1 MLNILL
7 ILAFIASVYAYA
19 YKQLPYNVN
28 IQNFKK
34 SQKIKDEVV
43 EINMN
48 NLPDYKI
55 PKWVYKKVFN
65 FNKNTVLE
73 GKNFYHQIK

>member
-7 ILAFIASVYAYA
+7 IIAFITSVYAYA

-28 IQNFKK
+28 IKNVKK
-34 SQKIKDEVV
+34 MKKNEIN

-48 NLPDYKI
+48 DLPDYTI
-55 PKWVYKKVFN
+55 PKWVYLNVFKYNKKT
-65 FNKNTVLE
+65 KLQD
-73 GKNFYHQIK
+73 KNFYHQIK